1 MKPLTTD
8 DLIQYLPVLQGAM
21 EYTSGF
27 LGNPELKAKL
37 QELYNLIS
45 QRTEI
50 TRRVQMRHGGVDL
63 ELSDVQPI
71 NGEPMSGYVTNG
83 CWFWIRRDGWEFAYS
98 GHRHDP
104 GRIVNAWEGREYE
117 VIKDEIKV
125 AALPEDDDIPF

>member
-21 EYTSGF
+21 EHTSGF
-27 LGNPELKAKL
+27 LGNPELKGKL

-50 TRRVQMRHGGVDL
+50 TRRVRMRQGGVDL
-63 ELSDVQPI
+63 QLSDVQPI
-71 NGEPMSGYVTNG
+71 NGEPMSGQVTNG
-83 CWFWIRRDGWEFAYS
+83 CWFWLRRDGWEFAYS
-98 GHRHDP
+98 GHRYDP
-104 GRIVNAWEGREYE
+104 GRIVNAWEERDYE
-117 VIKDEIKV
+117 ILEDVLEV